1 MMSADKLRDLT
12 PVDVTYAPGERP
24 TDEKLEGAEVQTKSG
39 LTYLENAIGDAFGE
53 SLSSDLMWVSNL
65 SRDIGDRSALNPVL
79 KPSISLTSYIQSLT
93 AGENEHEVDLIPV
106 GVGAAMISSS
116 ADVSVTPGQFKN
128 TVAELEIPG
137 DWTILSGL
145 SEGGVT
151 KNSRRLITHTPSGGG
166 TVTFAE
172 MTSGRGSA
180 YEGARN
186 NTIPSK
192 GQAEL
197 GGPFLVVLLSDA
209 INNIYTIQL
218 PTEDT
223 VKDSLYNNTTA
234 SLSNTESSVGTSQQ
248 LRLPSW
254 MFDPTGLDM
263 GSDAGGGG
271 PKTFP
276 LNSIRIYDY
285 ITKKV
290 VDGLLEVKASST
302 AGNREWEIACTFR
315 SDIIL
320 DTGAGQ
326 YVLVTSGTSLS
337 EMVGALAREV
347 FFHKH
352 AGDDMIRGVKHSD
365 TYGLRTGDL
374 VTSAR
379 TDYYGPS
386 NIHNNDHSMY
396 LHRNGYTVADV
407 GGGGNVMRG
416 HIVVGNTDTGS
427 EPNHENFNLLDD
439 SYAITFAQLTDGGK
453 AYFDKLR
460 VHNLAEGRGNIPQ
473 NFNDT
478 ALVIEGSKDDGTGL
492 LKTTYVDGN
501 LRVSTDVVL
510 GTDATHDV
518 FVSGDIYI
526 KNSMTLIPRTTGGL
540 TPETGMTIYSST
552 ENAPIFWNGTSWVN
566 SNSIGFAAVVGDGV
580 ISFGKY
586 NGTDAATLQA
596 AITDAVA
603 QGGGKVKV
611 LRGNYD
617 YLTTAV
623 TIPSTIAIEGE
634 GPATVVDATNTA
646 FAFDALSSH
655 SSLNGMLIQ
664 NAAKA
669 ISMDGTEHSLGQLDI
684 HDCVVGV
691 ELKAAT
697 DKITVRT
704 SVGFT
709 NVTTK
714 VDLLTTNTGIKKSST
729 ESIGYAT
736 RLYLSDPV
744 DKASQVDKWKRISG
758 TGTLGYVH
766 DTDSMIG
773 KGRFTITGTGLFV
786 FEDYMPVMPT
796 AGIGG
801 YLNIKQSAGAT
812 ASIGYQAYDADLAL
826 LSTNGGFIKQTYG
839 LAGSYEYLQDICVEE
854 AASGAQK
861 FPVGTRFIRASIDV
875 TLNSGTISFD
885 GFNIFPMNFSTISL
899 YS

>member
-1 MMSADKLRDLT
+1 MSNDKLRDLT
-12 PVDVTYAPGERP
+12 PVDVEYAPGERP

-39 LTYLENAIGDAFGE
+39 LTYLENTMGDAFGE
-53 SLSSDLMWVSNL
+53 SLSSDLMWISNI

-79 KPSISLTSYIQSLT
+79 KPSISLTSYIQNLT

-106 GVGAAMISSS
+106 GIGSSIISSS
-116 ADVSVTPGQFKN
+116 ADVSVTPGQYKN

-137 DWTILSGL
+137 DWTILGGL

-186 NTIPSK
+186 NTIPNI
-192 GQAEL
+192 GQAEAS
-197 GGPFLVVLLSDA
+197 GAFLAVSLSDA

-218 PTEDT
+218 PVEDT

-234 SLSNTESSVGTSQQ
+234 SLSNTESAVGSGQQ
-248 LRLPSW
+248 LKLPSW
-254 MFDPTGLDM
+254 MFDAAGLDM

-290 VDGLLEVKASST
+290 LDGLLEVKASTT

-347 FFHKH
+347 FFHNH
-352 AGDDMIRGVKHSD
+352 AGDDMIRGVKHSN

-374 VTSAR
+374 VTSER
-379 TDYYGPS
+379 TAYYGPS
-386 NIHNNDHSMY
+386 GIHNNDHSMY
-396 LHRNGYTVADV
+396 LHRNGYTATDL
-407 GGGGNVMRG
+407 GAGGNVMRG
-416 HIVVGNTDTGS
+416 HIVVGNSDTGS
-427 EPNHENFNLLDD
+427 EPSHENFNLLDD
-439 SYAITFAQLTDGGK
+439 SYSITFGQLTDGGR

-460 VHNLAEGRGNIPQ
+460 VQNLVEGRGNIPQ

-478 ALVIEGSKDDGTGL
+478 ALVIEGSKDDTTSL
-492 LKTTYVDGN
+492 LKTTYIDGN
-501 LRVSTDVVL
+501 LRVGSDVVL
-510 GTDATHDV
+510 GTDETHDV

-526 KNSMTLIPRTTGGL
+526 KNSMTLIPRTTAGL
-540 TPETGMTIYSST
+540 TPETGMSIYSST
-552 ENAPIFWNGTSWVN
+552 ENAPIFWNGTAWVN
-566 SNSIGFAAVVGDGV
+566 SNSIGYASVVGDGV
-580 ISFGKY
+580 TSFGKY
-586 NGTDAATLQA
+586 NGATAATLQS
-596 AITDAVA
+596 AIADAVL

-611 LRGNYD
+611 LRGSYS
-617 YLTTAV
+617 YGATAV
-623 TIPSTIAIEGE
+623 TIPSIISIEGE
-634 GPATVVDATNTA
+634 GPSTIIDATGTA

-655 SSLNGMLIQ
+655 SSLAGIKIQ

-669 ISMDGTEHSLGQLDI
+669 ISIDGTEHSLDELDI
-684 HDCVVGV
+684 HSCAVGI
-691 ELKAAT
+691 ELKAAS
-697 DKITVRT
+697 DR
-704 SVGFT
+704 SVIGSLVSFVNT
-709 NVTTK
+709 PVK
-714 VDLLTTNTGIKKSST
+714 VDLQTTNTGNKKATT
-729 ESIGYAT
+729 ESVGYSN
-736 RLYLSDPV
+736 RIYLSDPV
-744 DKASQVDKWKRISG
+744 DKASQLDKWKRISG
-758 TGTLGYVH
+758 TGTMAFVD

-773 KGRFTITGTGLFV
+773 RGRFTISGAGLFV

-801 YLNIKQSAGAT
+801 YLNIKQSGGAT
-812 ASIGYQAYDADLAL
+812 ASIGYQAYDADLSL
-826 LSTNGGFIKQTYG
+826 LTSNGGFIRQTQS
-839 LAGSYEYLQDICVEE
+839 LAGSYDYYQDICVQE
-854 AASGAQK
+854 AASGSHK
-861 FPVGTRFIRASIDV
+861 FPIGTRFIRASIDV
-875 TLNSGTISFD
+875 TLNGGTVSFD

>member
-1 MMSADKLRDLT
+1 MANDKLRDLT
-12 PVDVTYAPGERP
+12 PVNVAYAPGERP

-39 LTYLENAIGDAFGE
+39 LTYLENTIGDAFGE
-53 SLSSDLMWVSNL
+53 SLSSDLMWISNL

-106 GVGAAMISSS
+106 GIGAAIISSS
-116 ADVSVTPGQFKN
+116 ADVSVVPGQFQN
-128 TVAELEIPG
+128 TAAELEVPG
-137 DWTILSGL
+137 DWTILGGL
-145 SEGGVT
+145 SEGGVV
-151 KNSRRLITHTPSGGG
+151 KNSRRLITHTPSSGG
-166 TVTFAE
+166 TVTFTE

-180 YEGARN
+180 YQGARN
-186 NTIPSK
+186 NTIPSL

-197 GGPFLVVLLSDA
+197 GGPFLSVSLSDA

-223 VKDSLYNNTTA
+223 IKDSLYNNTAA

-248 LRLPSW
+248 LKLPSW

-263 GSDAGGGG
+263 NSDASGGG

-290 VDGLLEVKASST
+290 LDGLLEVTASST

-320 DTGAGQ
+320 DTVSGQ
-326 YVLVTSGTSLS
+326 YVLATSGTSLS

-374 VTSAR
+374 VTSER

-396 LHRNGYTVADV
+396 LHRNGYTVTDI

-416 HIVVGNTDTGS
+416 HIVIGNTDTGS
-427 EPNHENFNLLDD
+427 EPSHENFNLLDD
-439 SYAITFAQLTDGGK
+439 SYAITFAQLTDGGR
-453 AYFDKLR
+453 AYFNKLR
-460 VHNLAEGRGNIPQ
+460 VQNLAEGRGNIPQ

-478 ALVIEGSKDDGTGL
+478 ALVIEGSKDNGTSL
-492 LKTTYVDGN
+492 LKTTYIDGN
-501 LRVSTDVVL
+501 LRVGADVVL

-518 FVSGDIYI
+518 YISGDIYI

-552 ENAPIFWNGTSWVN
+552 ENAPVFWNGTAWVN
-566 SNSIGFAAVVGDGV
+566 ANSIGFAVVVGDGV

-596 AITDAVA
+596 AIADATA
-603 QGGGKVKV
+603 QGGGKVKI
-611 LRGNYD
+611 LRGNYN
-617 YLTTAV
+617 YGATAV
-623 TIPSTIAIEGE
+623 TIPSTISVEGE
-634 GPATVVDATNTA
+634 GASTVIDATNTA
-646 FAFDALSSH
+646 FVFEALSVH
-655 SSLNGMLIQ
+655 SSLEGVLIQ

-669 ISMDGTEHSLGQLDI
+669 ISMDGTEHSLGLLDI
-684 HDCVVGV
+684 HSCTVGV
-691 ELKAAT
+691 ELKSAT
-697 DKITVRT
+697 DRISIRPSVR
-704 SVGFT
+704 FT
-709 NVTTK
+709 NVATK
-714 VDLLTTNTGIKKSST
+714 VDLQTTNTDIKRSAT
-729 ESIGYAT
+729 ESVGYSQ
-736 RLYLSDPV
+736 RLYLIDPV
-744 DKASQVDKWKRISG
+744 DKISQLDKWKRISG

-766 DTDSMIG
+766 DTDSVIG
-773 KGRFTITGTGLFV
+773 KGRFTISGTGLFV
-786 FEDYMPVMPT
+786 FEDYMPVMPS

-801 YLNIKQSAGAT
+801 YLNIKQTAGAT
-812 ASIGYQAYDADLAL
+812 ATIGYQAYDADLAL
-826 LSTNGGFIKQTYG
+826 LTSNGGFIKNSYG
-839 LAGSYEYLQDICVEE
+839 LAGSYEYLQDVCVEE
-854 AASGAQK
+854 AASGTHK
-861 FPVGTRFIRASIDV
+861 FPIGTRFIRASIDV
-875 TLNSGTISFD
+875 ALNGGTISFD
-885 GFNIFPMNFSTISL
+885 GFNIFPMNFSTITL